1 MFHDLESRIIF
12 IFSARKKR
20 QDEGAQESAS
30 FFLPLIGAE
39 EENLFPV
46 CHALV
51 QLISEAFVYTL
62 RIASASSERRAF
74 D

>member
-20 QDEGAQESAS
+20 REEGAQEGDS
-30 FFLPLIGAE
+30 FFLPLLRAE

-46 CHALV
+46 CHAFV

-62 RIASASSERRAF
+62 RIASAFRETSL
-74 D
+74 